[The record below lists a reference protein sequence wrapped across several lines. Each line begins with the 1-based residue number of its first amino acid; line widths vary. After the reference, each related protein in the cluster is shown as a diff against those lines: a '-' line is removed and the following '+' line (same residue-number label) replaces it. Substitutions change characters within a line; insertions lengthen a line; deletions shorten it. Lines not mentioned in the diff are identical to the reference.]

1 MFIGYCLLLALIL
14 FFKSLKMNIYVGNL
28 SWNLKDQDLSNLFAA
43 HGEVISAK
51 IVNDKFTNRSKG
63 FGFVEMA
70 NDDQAQAAIAALN
83 GSEVDGR
90 NIVVNESRPKPEGG
104 GSGGGGGFKKRS
116 FGNGGGGGGFKK
128 GGSGGGG
135 YNKGGGGG
143 YNRDRGGYGN
153 DY

>member
-28 SWNLKDQDLSNLFAA
+28 SWNLKDQDLSNLFAS

-83 GSEVDGR
+83 GTEVDGR
-90 NIVVNESRPKPEGG
+90 NIVVNESRPKQEG
-104 GSGGGGGFKKRS
+104 GSGSGGGFKKRS

-128 GGSGGGG
+128 GGGG
-135 YNKGGGGG
+135 YNKGGGGF
-143 YNRDRGGYGN
+143 NRDRGGYGS